1 MDLALLRI
9 SIQTFDPWFIGIIG
23 GAGLLTAL
31 VPGSML
37 LMSASTLLAKNI
49 YKPFAPQASEAR
61 IARLA
66 KSFVPVVALISV
78 YFTLNGERRY
88 QQLF

>member
-37 LMSASTLLAKNI
+37 LMSASTLLAKTYTNRLRL
-49 YKPFAPQASEAR
+49 KQAKR
-61 IARLA
+61 VLL
-66 KSFVPVVALISV
+66 V
-78 YFTLNGERRY
+78 
-88 QQLF
+88 